1 MPPEPASPPNQSAEA
16 QLRTIQLRY
25 QLAAPTFKTLCAIPP
40 RPDRR
45 TILHTA
51 CQATELRSLPMAP
64 AEGAFFRHIN
74 NHLPITY
81 PIASAAGPI
90 KEPWHKA
97 FLLCQ
102 LSLQCLDWPSKI
114 SAPVRKQLL
123 ADKSRIYNL
132 VERVLRCLVDILGL
146 RLDGRGIVSALD
158 VLRSIK
164 SDLWEGTRD
173 ELLQIPG
180 IGPAK
185 QQRLL
190 AAGVSS
196 VRKLAGL
203 EFYHIER
210 LLSRNPPFG
219 QNLLHQLAGFPLLTL
234 QVDMIGQLSVS
245 LASSASDAPSIPNS
259 ANSVARILL
268 GFENKGI
275 PLWKKKHPWTTL
287 VIEGEDGRLVRFW
300 RGSVKR
306 LEGGKE
312 LIVGLQ
318 ARKDEQ
324 LSVSFACEDIVGTM
338 VRNTCKASSSPL
350 LETAA

>member
-1 MPPEPASPPNQSAEA
+1 MPPEAPQPTQT
-16 QLRTIQLRY
+16 QLRTIHLRY

-40 RPDRR
+40 HPDRR

-81 PIASAAGPI
+81 PIPPTAGPMT
-90 KEPWHKA
+90 EPWHKA

-102 LSLQCLDWPSKI
+102 LNLQRLDWPSKL
-114 SAPVRKQLL
+114 SAPARKQLL
-123 ADKSRIYNL
+123 VDKSRLYTL
-132 VERVLRCLVDILGL
+132 VDRVLRCLVDILGL
-146 RLDGRGIVSALD
+146 RKDGRGVVCALD
-158 VLRSIK
+158 VLRSLK
-164 SDLWEGTRD
+164 SDLWEGARD

-190 AAGVSS
+190 AAGVVS
-196 VRKLAGL
+196 VRKLAAL

-234 QVDMIGQLSVS
+234 QVDLIGQQSALVVTNASE
-245 LASSASDAPSIPNS
+245 ASSVPTPTD
-259 ANSVARILL
+259 SVARITL
-268 GFENKGI
+268 GYENKDL

-287 VIEGEDGRLVRFW
+287 VIEGQDGRLLRFW

-312 LIVGLQ
+312 LVVSLQ
-318 ARKDEQ
+318 AHKDEQ

-338 VRNTCKASSSPL
+338 VRSTCKASSSPL
-350 LETAA
+350 LEAAT